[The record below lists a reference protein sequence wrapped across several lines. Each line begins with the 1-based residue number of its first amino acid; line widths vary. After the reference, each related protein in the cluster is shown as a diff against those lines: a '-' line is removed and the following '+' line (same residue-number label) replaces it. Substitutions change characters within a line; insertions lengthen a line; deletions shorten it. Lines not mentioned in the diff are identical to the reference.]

1 MMQFILDH
9 GLSSKEIVGLVAAAL
24 GTISFVPQV
33 IKIWK
38 TRSVKDISYAMYVM
52 YTTSLI
58 LWLIYGIMIKSIPII
73 LAESL
78 QLILVFMILV
88 MKYMWK

>member
-1 MMQFILDH
+1 MMGFVLNHISYHQEII
-9 GLSSKEIVGLVAAAL
+9 GLIAAAL

-33 IKIWK
+33 IKIYR
-38 TRSVKDISYAMYVM
+38 TRSVKDISYAMYLI

-73 LAESL
+73 LAESFA
-78 QLILVFMILV
+78 LIFVLMILV

>member
-1 MMQFILDH
+1 MMGFILDH
-9 GLSSKEIVGLVAAAL
+9 ELCSKEIIGLVAAAL

-73 LAESL
+73 LAESFT
-78 QLILVFMILV
+78 LILVFMILL